1 MNKRIFKSIFIV
13 AAAALVVCVSAVSC
27 MLYGYFGEITE
38 DELKTEAAIIS
49 SGMRHDENYLDD
61 ISGIKNRITLV
72 ADDGRVLF
80 DSWED
85 KSSMENHGDREEIAE
100 AAENGEAFSV
110 RYSDTLSTKT
120 IYYAVKLEDGSILRI
135 AQEQDVVMLLVKG
148 IIGPVILMVIIILIL
163 ASIVSRSVSRRIVEP
178 INALDIDD
186 PDAEE
191 PYPELSPLMRKIRKQ
206 RRCIDIQMTELER
219 QQTEFANITEHMDEG
234 FVLMGSSMDIL
245 SYNTA
250 ALKLLGED
258 AEAAGKPHTAYELN
272 RSAEFRAAVE
282 DALSGVKKRSVLE
295 ADGRRVKVTA
305 DPVTEGDEIIGAVI
319 IISEM
324 E

>member
-1 MNKRIFKSIFIV
+1 MNKKIFKSIFIV

-27 MLYGYFGEITE
+27 MLYGYFEEITE

-49 SGMRHDENYLDD
+49 NGMRHDENYLDD

-72 ADDGRVLF
+72 AGDGSVLF

-100 AAENGEAFSV
+100 AVENGEAFSV

-120 IYYAVKLEDGSILRI
+120 IYYAVKLDDGSILRI

-219 QQTEFANITEHMDEG
+219 QQTEFANITDHMDEG
-234 FVLMGSSMDIL
+234 FVLIGSSMDIL
-245 SYNTA
+245 SYNKA

-258 AEAAGKPHTAYELN
+258 AEAAAKPNTAYELN
-272 RSAEFRAAVE
+272 RSAEFRSAVE
-282 DALSGVKKRSVLE
+282 EALSGVKKRSVLE
-295 ADGRRVKVTA
+295 TDGRRVKVTA

-319 IISEM
+319 IIGEM